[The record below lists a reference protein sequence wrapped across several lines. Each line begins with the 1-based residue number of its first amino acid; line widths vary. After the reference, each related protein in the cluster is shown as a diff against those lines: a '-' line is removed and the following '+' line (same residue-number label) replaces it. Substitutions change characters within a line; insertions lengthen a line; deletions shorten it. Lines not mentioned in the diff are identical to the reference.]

1 MTDGSC
7 TRTDNDRT
15 GVRIKAARIC
25 IKCRK
30 TDFHCG
36 QEWHFLQNLWIKQE
50 KAVFEGQI
58 CLTTKDPGNIIYKSV
73 IVRKCE
79 PKAPASI

>member
-1 MTDGSC
+1 MALFTEPVD
-7 TRTDNDRT
+7 
-15 GVRIKAARIC
+15 
-25 IKCRK
+25 
-30 TDFHCG
+30 
-36 QEWHFLQNLWIKQE
+36 KQE